1 MAEVIQAIFIRDTE
15 TRPHPK
21 PHTVYRVEV
30 HAAVRNWIIWKRYS
44 EFTKLHAHLVSL
56 YPKNPPPVAL
66 PSKSI
71 FPSTF
76 SSPEK
81 IQERR
86 RGLEDYLRGILSSRD
101 DRWRQTDAW
110 REFLAVPSGR
120 PLDASHMYTSEHWL
134 DEYNEMTQTAR
145 DIRSLINKRGAHAA
159 RNEISASHNCTMQA
173 KKLLLLL
180 STRLSNLESGL
191 NGLAMGNGNG
201 EGAMAEGELRRRQ
214 DMLYTLKNEKD
225 TLMKLVN
232 TGRQDQNSLYAS
244 INTAHKKQKQ
254 ADRKALLTSATEEDY
269 NYGFPQQQQQQQQTT
284 ASSTAPS
291 STTTSSRTSSQVGRR
306 RTNGRA
312 FGAQA
317 KALINET
324 EETRGLDNEGLMQY
338 QQQVM
343 QDQDQQ
349 VEQFS
354 AILSRQRQLGLAIG
368 DELETQ
374 NQVLDELDSGV
385 DRTNVKLKFAKK
397 KLGAIK

>member
-1 MAEVIQAIFIRDTE
+1 MAEVIQAIFVRETE

-30 HAAVRNWIIWKRYS
+30 HAAVRNWNIWKRYS
-44 EFTKLHAHLVSL
+44 EFAKLHSHLLSL
-56 YPKNPPPVAL
+56 YPKTPPPVPL
-66 PSKSI
+66 PPKSI

-110 REFLAVPSGR
+110 KEFLSVPSGR
-120 PLDASHMYTSEHWL
+120 PLDASHMYTSENWL
-134 DEYNEMTQTAR
+134 DEYNEMTDTAR
-145 DIRSLINKRGAHAA
+145 EIRSLINKRGAHAA

-173 KKLLLLL
+173 KKLVLLL

-191 NGLAMGNGNG
+191 NGLAMGGMNN
-201 EGAMAEGELRRRQ
+201 EGSMAEGELRRRQ

-225 TLMKLVN
+225 TLLKLVN
-232 TGRQDQNSLYAS
+232 TGRQEQNVLYSAS
-244 INTAHKKQKQ
+244 STSSSPSSKQQNQ
-254 ADRKALLTSATEEDY
+254 ADRKALLDSTTNSNDY
-269 NYGFPQQQQQQQQTT
+269 NYGFPQQEQQRQQQ
-284 ASSTAPS
+284 
-291 STTTSSRTSSQVGRR
+291 RR
-306 RTNGRA
+306 PTQKRANGRA

-324 EETRGLDNEGLMQY
+324 EETRSLDNEGLMQY
-338 QQQVM
+338 QQQTM
-343 QDQDQQ
+343 EDQDQQ

>member
-1 MAEVIQAIFIRDTE
+1 MTEVIQAIFIRETE
-15 TRPHPK
+15 TRSHPK
-21 PHTVYRVEV
+21 PHTVYQVQV

-44 EFTKLHAHLVSL
+44 EFAKLNSTLTALF
-56 YPKNPPPVAL
+56 PKHPPPVPL
-66 PSKSI
+66 PGKSI

-76 SSPEK
+76 SSLDK

-110 REFLAVPSGR
+110 REFLGVPSGR
-120 PLDASHMYTSEHWL
+120 PLDATTMYTSENWL
-134 DEYNEMTQTAR
+134 DEYNEMTSTAR
-145 DIRSLINKRGAHAA
+145 EIRSLINKRGAHAA

-191 NGLAMGNGNG
+191 SGLAMGTGIGG
-201 EGAMAEGELRRRQ
+201 EGSMAEGELRRRQ

-225 TLMKLVN
+225 TLLKLVN
-232 TGRQDQNSLYAS
+232 TA
-244 INTAHKKQKQ
+244 T
-254 ADRKALLTSATEEDY
+254 TS
-269 NYGFPQQQQQQQQTT
+269 FQRPQQQQRQQ
-284 ASSTAPS
+284 
-291 STTTSSRTSSQVGRR
+291 SQRG
-306 RTNGRA
+306 TNGRA

-317 KALINET
+317 KALMNET

-354 AILSRQRQLGLAIG
+354 AILARQRQLGLAIG

-374 NQVLDELDSGV
+374 NEVLDELDTGV